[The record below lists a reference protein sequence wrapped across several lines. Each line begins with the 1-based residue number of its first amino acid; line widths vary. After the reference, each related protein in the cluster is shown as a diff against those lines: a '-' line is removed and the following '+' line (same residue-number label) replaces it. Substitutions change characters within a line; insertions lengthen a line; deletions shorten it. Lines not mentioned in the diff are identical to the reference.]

1 VTDGLA
7 LGRYQTMAR
16 CVGDQRVL
24 IARLTTR
31 YSRAFA
37 LHEMMRERNRIRTAP
52 RSAHARNR
60 IRTSP
65 QAHTDNEREREKR
78 KKKYEWSSGDGPDT
92 PLSFSLF
99 RAFAFAAVLAT
110 RTGTGAQYIPRRDIA
125 PPDADAGA
133 NVTPRNSPPRLEYIL
148 FFHYLLHCFRV
159 YVVEIEL
166 STAPYRMGTW
176 ITISTKTD
184 QFL

>member
-78 KKKYEWSSGDGPDT
+78 KKNTSGPVET
-92 PLSFSLF
+92 VLTHRF
-99 RAFAFAAVLAT
+99 RFL
-110 RTGTGAQYIPRRDIA
+110 Y
-125 PPDADAGA
+125 
-133 NVTPRNSPPRLEYIL
+133 S
-148 FFHYLLHCFRV
+148 
-159 YVVEIEL
+159 EL
-166 STAPYRMGTW
+166 SLSLPSSQREQVQAHDIYRDDILLLPTP
-176 ITISTKTD
+176 TQELT
-184 QFL
+184 

>member
-110 RTGTGAQYIPRRDIA
+110 RTGTGARYIPRRDIA
-125 PPDADAGA
+125 PPDAF
-133 NVTPRNSPPRLEYIL
+133 VFSL
-148 FFHYLLHCFRV
+148 FTSLFPCLRGGNRIV
-159 YVVEIEL
+159 YRTLPNGNLDFLWISIKSVVH
-166 STAPYRMGTW
+166 
-176 ITISTKTD
+176 
-184 QFL
+184 